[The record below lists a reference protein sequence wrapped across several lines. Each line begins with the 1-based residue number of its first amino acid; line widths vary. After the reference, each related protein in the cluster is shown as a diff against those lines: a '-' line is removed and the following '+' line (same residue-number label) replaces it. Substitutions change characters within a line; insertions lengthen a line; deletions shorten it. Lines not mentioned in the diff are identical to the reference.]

1 MAAPLA
7 DAQEGSAG
15 GPVALVGLGN
25 MGQAVAERLL
35 DAGYPLAVYNRTP
48 DRADALVARGAR
60 RLESA
65 AEALRGNAVCL
76 LSLADDAAVEAVT
89 SGESGVLAGA
99 DRDSLLVD
107 TSTISVAAS
116 EALAER
122 AARHGVRYLRAP
134 FSGNPTAV
142 RAGNAVLFVSGP
154 PDAADEVEPLLQVI
168 APTVRYVGDG
178 ELARVLKL
186 VLQVMIG
193 GTVGLLAEGVVLG
206 EAAGLERRTL
216 LDAIG
221 SSVLGSTFIEYKS
234 DQLLRD
240 DYTATFTTAMM
251 GKDVDLVLD
260 LARTADVELPLTHE
274 LHDLLEAACEHGHA
288 DQDFSSLVLELQARA
303 GLGTRA
309 GHHRNR

>member
-1 MAAPLA
+1 MAAPLD
-7 DAQEGSAG
+7 DAREGAAG
-15 GPVALVGLGN
+15 TRVALVGLGN

-48 DRADALVARGAR
+48 ERAEPLVARGAR
-60 RLESA
+60 RLETA
-65 AEALRGNAVCL
+65 AGALRGNAVCL
-76 LSLADDAAVEAVT
+76 LSLADDDAVEAVT
-89 SGESGVLAGA
+89 LGEGGVL
-99 DRDSLLVD
+99 DEPHRDSVLVD

-116 EALAER
+116 EALASR
-122 AARHGVRYLRAP
+122 AAERGVRYLRAP

-154 PDAADEVEPLLQVI
+154 RDTADEVEPLLRAI

-193 GTVGLLAEGVVLG
+193 GTVALLAEGIVLG

-216 LDAIG
+216 LEAIR
-221 SSVLGSTFIEYKS
+221 SSVVGSTFVEYKS
-234 DQLLRD
+234 EPLLRD

-251 GKDVDLVLD
+251 GKDVELVLD

-303 GLGTRA
+303 GHGARA

>member
-7 DAQEGSAG
+7 DVQEGAAG
-15 GPVALVGLGN
+15 RPVALVGLGN

-35 DAGYPLAVYNRTP
+35 DSGYPLAVYNRTP

-65 AEALRGNAVCL
+65 PEALRGNAVCL
-76 LSLADDAAVEAVT
+76 LSLADDDAVEAVT

-99 DRDSLLVD
+99 DRGSLLVD

-116 EALAER
+116 EALAEQ

-168 APTVRYVGDG
+168 APTVRYVGEG
-178 ELARVLKL
+178 ELARVVKL